1 MLRTAVLIVAL
12 ALLAIGLGTWLGGVQ
27 GTFPLAIWGA
37 LLTAAVLF
45 ERWRYNSGAA
55 RGSGWKETGE
65 RFIDPQSGQPMQVL
79 YNERTGERR
88 YQALAPENKS

>member
-12 ALLAIGLGTWLGGVQ
+12 ALLAIGLGTWLGGAKD
-27 GTFPLAIWGA
+27 TLPLALWGA
-37 LLTAAVLF
+37 VLTVAVLF
-45 ERWRYNSGAA
+45 ERWRYNAGAA
-55 RGSGWKETGE
+55 RGSGWKQTGE

-88 YQALAPENKS
+88 YEALAPEQKT